1 MASSLLSLTP
11 KLCIAPRTI
20 SSPRRLF
27 TSYAAALHSPPSL
40 GLGRVGLALGS
51 SRSMV
56 ARSSAVA
63 VANARDSRP
72 IVVID
77 NYDSFT
83 YNLCQKT
90 GTNLKLA
97 NYQNIIVMQYFYGQ
111 VKALCNPTSSVLKYL
126 GELGVHFEVYRND
139 ELTVEDIKRHVNP
152 FYLIFHCSNRL
163 INPRGILISPGP
175 GAPQDSGISL
185 QTVLELGPSM
195 PLFGVCMGLQCIGE
209 AFGGKIVRAP
219 SGVMH
224 GKSSLVYYDET
235 LEDSL
240 FHGLPNPFTACR
252 YHSLVIEND
261 SFPSDA
267 LEIMAW
273 TEDGLV
279 MAARHK
285 KHKHIQGVQFH
296 PESIMTPEGKTMVS
310 NFIKLMDKWSQQN

>member
-1 MASSLLSLTP
+1 MASSSLLPVTP
-11 KLCIAPRTI
+11 KLWIAPRTI
-20 SSPRRLF
+20 HSPRRLF
-27 TSYAAALHSPPSL
+27 TSHAAALPSPPSL
-40 GLGRVGLALGS
+40 GLRRVGLALGR

-56 ARSSAVA
+56 ARSSVVAGVKSRAVA

-83 YNLCQKT
+83 YNLCQ
-90 GTNLKLA
+90 
-97 NYQNIIVMQYFYGQ
+97 
-111 VKALCNPTSSVLKYL
+111 YL

-139 ELTVEDIKRHVNP
+139 ELTVEDIKR
-152 FYLIFHCSNRL
+152 

-185 QTVLELGPSM
+185 KTVLELGPSM
-195 PLFGVCMGLQCIGE
+195 PVFGVCMGLQCIGE

-240 FHGLPNPFTACR
+240 LHGLPNPFTACR

-296 PESIMTPEGKTMVS
+296 PESIMTPEGKTMENFRYHGQMDMKLVHDGISTYGTIIS
-310 NFIKLMDKWSQQN
+310 NKILLEAHDVD

>member
-20 SSPRRLF
+20 SNPRRLF
-27 TSYAAALHSPPSL
+27 TSHAAALPSPPSL
-40 GLGRVGLALGS
+40 GVGRGCLALGR

-83 YNLCQKT
+83 YNLCQ
-90 GTNLKLA
+90 
-97 NYQNIIVMQYFYGQ
+97 
-111 VKALCNPTSSVLKYL
+111 YL

-185 QTVLELGPSM
+185 QAVLELGPSM

-240 FHGLPNPFTACR
+240 FYGLPNPFTACR

>member
-20 SSPRRLF
+20 SRPRRFF

-40 GLGRVGLALGS
+40 GLGRVGLALGR

-56 ARSSAVA
+56 ARCSAVA

-83 YNLCQKT
+83 YNLCQ
-90 GTNLKLA
+90 
-97 NYQNIIVMQYFYGQ
+97 
-111 VKALCNPTSSVLKYL
+111 YL